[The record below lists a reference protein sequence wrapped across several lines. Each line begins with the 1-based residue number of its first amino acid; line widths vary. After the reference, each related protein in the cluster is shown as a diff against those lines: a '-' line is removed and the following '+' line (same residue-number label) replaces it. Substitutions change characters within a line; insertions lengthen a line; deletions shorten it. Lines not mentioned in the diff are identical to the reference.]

1 MFETCRLG
9 KKSLFSLINPN
20 SSYYK
25 SFYDEN
31 QSPPF
36 RIQLGLT
43 DYRSYVGSNLG
54 SKWKIFYDEGAA
66 IHDVNAFFGNPLGNI
81 SVIILKD
88 GYHVLMKRGYN
99 VAEAQGRL
107 TCVGGHPEP
116 SVLLFV
122 LVYSRMLEF
131 EIMMMLWN
139 TLFEM
144 NCMTAWNEKYLK
156 K

>member
-1 MFETCRLG
+1 M
-9 KKSLFSLINPN
+9 
-20 SSYYK
+20 
-25 SFYDEN
+25 
-31 QSPPF
+31 
-36 RIQLGLT
+36 
-43 DYRSYVGSNLG
+43 
-54 SKWKIFYDEGAA
+54 
-66 IHDVNAFFGNPLGNI
+66 
-81 SVIILKD
+81 
-88 GYHVLMKRGYN
+88 LMKRGYN

-122 LVYSRMLEF
+122 VVYSRMLEF